1 MKKRRLVY
9 LLMGLLLFSLLLT
22 AQETGQTPDFNDETT
37 ILIEDTPVD
46 EAEMPRGATFSF
58 WDGLRMVLVLGAVLA
73 FIYLLFRL
81 LKKAGGPR
89 FANPELISL
98 HATLGISGGKTLHLV
113 EVGGEYYLVG
123 ASENGVNLIS
133 KIEDKDALDQIQF
146 KLSTEK
152 PEPPKNF
159 ADVLTR
165 LFQKGE
171 GSDRSTGSLNHT
183 REFMASQRD
192 RLKNL

>member
-1 MKKRRLVY
+1 VKKRRLVY
-9 LLMGLLLFSLLLT
+9 LLVGLLLFSWLLT
-22 AQETGQTPDFNDETT
+22 AQEDAQIPDFNDETT
-37 ILIEDTPVD
+37 ILIEDTPAGEV
-46 EAEMPRGATFSF
+46 EMPRGATFSF

-73 FIYLLFRL
+73 FIYLLFRI

-89 FANPELISL
+89 FSNPELISL

-146 KLSTEK
+146 KVSTEK

-171 GSDRSTGSLNHT
+171 GGDRSAGSLSHT
-183 REFMASQRD
+183 KEFMASQRD

>member
-9 LLMGLLLFSLLLT
+9 LLMGLLFFSWLFM
-22 AQETGQTPDFNDETT
+22 AQEEAPVPDFEDETT
-37 ILIEDTPVD
+37 ILIEDTPAD
-46 EAEMPRGATFSF
+46 EAEMPRGAAFSF

-73 FIYLLFRL
+73 FIYLLFRII
-81 LKKAGGPR
+81 KRAGGPR

-98 HATLGISGGKTLHLV
+98 HATLGIAGGKTLHLV
-113 EVGGEYYLVG
+113 EVGGEYCLVG
-123 ASENGVNLIS
+123 AAENGINLIS
-133 KIEDKDALDQIQF
+133 KIEDKEALDQIQF

-159 ADVLTR
+159 SDVLTR
-165 LFQKGE
+165 LFQKGDGE
-171 GSDRSTGSLNHT
+171 RRSAGPLGNTK
-183 REFMASQRD
+183 EFMESQRN

>member
-1 MKKRRLVY
+1 MKKRRLVC
-9 LLMGLLLFSLLLT
+9 LLMGVALFSWFLT
-22 AQETGQTPDFNDETT
+22 AQESTPVPDFADETT
-37 ILIEDTPVD
+37 ILIEDTPAG
-46 EAEMPRGATFSF
+46 EAEMPRGATFTF

-89 FANPELISL
+89 FTNPELISL
-98 HATLGISGGKTLHLV
+98 HATLGIAGGKTLHLV

-146 KLSTEK
+146 KISTEK

-159 ADVLTR
+159 SDVLTR

-171 GSDRSTGSLNHT
+171 GGGRSGSSLGHT
-183 REFMASQRD
+183 KEFMESQRN